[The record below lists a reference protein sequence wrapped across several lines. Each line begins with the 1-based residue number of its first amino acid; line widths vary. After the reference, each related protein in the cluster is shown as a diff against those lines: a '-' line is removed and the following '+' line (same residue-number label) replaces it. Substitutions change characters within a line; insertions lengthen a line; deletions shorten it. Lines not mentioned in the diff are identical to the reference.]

1 MTPTAKEILKR
12 ETAPRLRKP
21 FTDSLE
27 YLAKCR
33 NAMHQLDP
41 KDPKDNW
48 SRKQLYLSAKSWVT
62 EARRARFAVE
72 AASPDSSNDR
82 ARVA

>member
-1 MTPTAKEILKR
+1 MTPEAKAQLKR
-12 ETAPRLRKP
+12 ETAARLRKP

-33 NAMHQLDP
+33 NAMHALDP
-41 KDPKDNW
+41 ERDNW

-62 EARRARFAVE
+62 EARRHRYAIE
-72 AASPDSSNDR
+72 AASPDSTNDR
-82 ARVA
+82 AQAVA